1 MSIIIDNLCFSYGP
15 REVLKNISLEI
26 HDGEFLSILGSN
38 GAGKSTLFRC
48 ILGLLKP
55 KSGRITIDGRNVH
68 EMAEKEISS
77 VIAYIPQTTSPAFNY
92 SVEDIVL
99 MGTTAGASAF
109 RTPKREEYLR
119 AEEALVKMGI
129 ENLRGRCFHHLS
141 GGERQLVIIARAL
154 AQNTKILMLDEPTAS
169 LDFGNQILVLNRI
182 KELSKG
188 GYTIIQTTHNPEHSY
203 MYSDRIAALKNG
215 TIAAEGAPDAVIT
228 DTTVSSVYGIDVEI
242 TQLYNDKIRVC
253 LPKGFER

>member
-1 MSIIIDNLCFSYGP
+1 MSIKVDNLCFSYGP
-15 REVLKNISLEI
+15 REILHNVSLEI

-55 KSGRITIDGRNVH
+55 KSGTITIDGRNVH
-68 EMAEKEISS
+68 EMTEKEISA
-77 VIAYIPQTTSPAFNY
+77 VVAYIPQTTSPAFNY

-109 RTPKREEYLR
+109 RTPKKEEHLR

-129 ENLRGRCFHHLS
+129 ADLRGRCFHHLS
-141 GGERQLVIIARAL
+141 GGERQLVIISRAL
-154 AQNTKILMLDEPTAS
+154 AQKTKILMLDEPTAS
-169 LDFGNQILVLNRI
+169 LDFGNQVLVLNRI
-182 KELSKG
+182 SELSRT

-203 MYSDRIAALKNG
+203 MYSDRIVALKNG
-215 TIAAEGAPDAVIT
+215 TVASEGAPEKVIT
-228 DTTVSSVYGIDVEI
+228 EDTVSSVYGIDVKI
-242 TQLYNDKIRVC
+242 MPLYNDKVRVC
-253 LPKGFER
+253 LPKGIER